1 MNFSE
6 KEHNY
11 IESDVERESGHED
24 TRYKNFGCESSSQ
37 LGCNLGIDV
46 AG

>member
-1 MNFSE
+1 MKFTE

-11 IESDVERESGHED
+11 IETDDERESGHED
-24 TRYKNFGCESSSQ
+24 SRYKNFECANNSQ